1 MDLQLERSEL
11 LMKPK
16 RTAEENKRLAELVAN
31 ENEWE
36 MPLEK
41 VRKDYLEYR
50 PMTPFT
56 RSLFELQKKQLE
68 EYKEDIYKR
77 YYEERAWEQKIRRL
91 GQYSYIAMLGLN
103 LIMFGYTRYDRKRI
117 RDNMQSTIDTNVFL
131 FC

>member
-1 MDLQLERSEL
+1 MNLQLERSEL
-11 LMKPK
+11 MMKPK

-31 ENEWE
+31 ENDWE

-41 VRKDYLEYR
+41 VRKEYLD
-50 PMTPFT
+50 
-56 RSLFELQKKQLE
+56 LFDLQRHQLE

-103 LIMFGYTRYDRKRI
+103 LMTFAYTRYDRSRI
-117 RDNMQSTIDTNVFL
+117 RKNMEYTIRSNV
-131 FC
+131 